1 MIYEVIQGKAKLR
14 AQEPRGRVVRCK
26 GVQERPKDRPEV
38 KILAKKKPGGLIPT
52 WPSPSVTLQT
62 RVEDGNEPTKAKLCS
77 GVATGYVFLTSGSQ
91 PPKALPDP
99 S

>member
-1 MIYEVIQGKAKLR
+1 MVQ
-14 AQEPRGRVVRCK
+14 CK
-26 GVQERPKDRPEV
+26 GVQEHPNDQPEV
-38 KILAKKKPGGLIPT
+38 KILAKKKLRCLIPT
-52 WPSPSVTLQT
+52 WPSPRVTLQT